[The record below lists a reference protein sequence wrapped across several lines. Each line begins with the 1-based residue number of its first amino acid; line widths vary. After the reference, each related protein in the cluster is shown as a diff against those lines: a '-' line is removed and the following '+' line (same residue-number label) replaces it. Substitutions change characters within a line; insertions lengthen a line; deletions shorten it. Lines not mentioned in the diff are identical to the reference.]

1 MWPLWPLTFDRVT
14 PNSIFSY
21 LIIKPTLWMWWK
33 FANPF
38 SVMHCFMTLC
48 YVTLDFWPP
57 ENTLVF
63 LTSLWTYPTWW
74 KSKHQFSNYR
84 QIKLAIV
91 TFDFWTHF
99 LHYQPP
105 PQKKS
110 LQDPNISVFWSHRYK
125 PSHQFSND
133 WKIKLSKWTLLPL
146 WPLNSDPRPRNEI
159 TIFLIMNIPCDFF
172 EEPIIRSQNSYV
184 DIRLTHETFLLF
196 HFWPWL
202 KFYPLPIWYKGQ
214 NIRVKVGA

>member
-105 PQKKS
+105 PPKKKNHFKTPIFQSFDHTVINQVINSQMIERLSLVNGLYYHCDLWILTHDQEMKS
-110 LQDPNISVFWSHRYK
+110 LSF
-125 PSHQFSND
+125 
-133 WKIKLSKWTLLPL
+133 LLWTFP
-146 WPLNSDPRPRNEI
+146 
-159 TIFLIMNIPCDFF
+159 
-172 EEPIIRSQNSYV
+172 V
-184 DIRLTHETFLLF
+184 TFLKSQSSVRKIVMLI
-196 HFWPWL
+196 L
-202 KFYPLPIWYKGQ
+202 G
-214 NIRVKVGA
+214 